1 MFKNMKIKSQVI
13 AVIALLLSIVISLQ
27 VFLYIVLQSQN
38 KKSVSMIFNSISDN
52 VESQLKGLKYDI
64 SEICSLLSTHSVV
77 QNYLYSFSESE
88 RVRNIYRINE
98 IISDYRARNQNI
110 CCLAVI
116 KDYKTFLSSESESLY
131 LELNNLI
138 SKYIDPENVQKVFTP
153 SFVSGGKTYFAYFLP
168 IFPTEIDYRSEV
180 HSGNYVACIYEL
192 KTISYSPYSFIDDNQ
207 INMIITDE
215 NNNVLISPDVSL
227 HNKAFD
233 SSFIKKDYLSKSFS
247 LSEPNWRVT
256 IFAPF
261 KGVMSMSDISKL
273 FIVLMV
279 IFNLIML
286 LFMIK
291 LLNGTFIK
299 RLMILKESITK
310 IPSDCTDYSV
320 SYSYGDEY
328 KEIVTVINQILHKI
342 SVLNEEKLATLDKL
356 YKAELLQKETQIF
369 YLYGQ
374 MSPHFLYN
382 SMFCIQGM
390 ALKHKA
396 DDIVNV
402 TASLSNVFRYFSSNL
417 NVSTIGQDIH
427 FAVEYFKILNMRR
440 QAPAQLKLNIDD
452 SLNSI
457 RCLKMI
463 YQPILENSLKHAFS
477 PQTSGEVLITS
488 IEDDEYAIIEIEDNG
503 KGIGSEILDTL
514 TKEMEVNTI
523 NDIHRGEHVGL
534 INVHMRL
541 KLYYGDDCGLKI
553 TSKPDCGTK
562 VQIKFKKHFDKNKL
576 PFDN

>member
-52 VESQLKGLKYDI
+52 VESQLKVLKYDI
-64 SEICSLLSTHSVV
+64 SAICSLLSTHSVV

-110 CCLAVI
+110 CYLAVI
-116 KDYKTFLSSESESLY
+116 KNHKTILSSESENLY
-131 LELNNLI
+131 LELNMLLAE
-138 SKYIDPENVQKVFTP
+138 YIDPENAQKIFTS
-153 SFVSGGKTYFAYFLP
+153 SFVADGKTYFAYFLP
-168 IFPTEIDYRSEV
+168 IFPTEIDFRSEV
-180 HSGNYVACIYEL
+180 HSGNYIACIYEL

-207 INMIITDE
+207 INMVITDE
-215 NNNVLISPDVSL
+215 NNKVLISPDISL
-227 HNKAFD
+227 HNKPFD
-233 SSFIKKDYLSKSFS
+233 SSVIKKDYLSKSFS
-247 LSEPNWRVT
+247 LSEPNWKVT
-256 IFAPF
+256 IFTPF

-279 IFNLIML
+279 FFNVIML

-299 RLMILKESITK
+299 RLMILKEAITK
-310 IPSDCTDYSV
+310 IPSESTDYSV
-320 SYSYGDEY
+320 SYNYGDEY
-328 KEIVTVINQILHKI
+328 KEIVTVINQILQKI
-342 SVLNEEKLATLDKL
+342 SVLNSEKLVTLDKL

-390 ALKHKA
+390 ALKHNA
-396 DDIVNV
+396 EDIVNL

-417 NVSTIGQDIH
+417 NLSTIGQDIH
-427 FAVEYFKILNMRR
+427 FAVEYFKILNIRR
-440 QAPAQLKLNIDD
+440 QVPVELKSDIDD
-452 SLNSI
+452 SLGNI

-463 YQPILENSLKHAFS
+463 YQPILENTLKHAFAPDKTGTVTIKS
-477 PQTSGEVLITS
+477 VN
-488 IEDDEYAIIEIEDNG
+488 DDEYAIIEIEDNG
-503 KGIGSEILDTL
+503 KGMEKDVLDSIMQKMESTALNEIPNSE
-514 TKEMEVNTI
+514 
-523 NDIHRGEHVGL
+523 RVGL
-534 INVHMRL
+534 INIHMRL
-541 KLYYGDDCGLKI
+541 KLYYGDDSGIKI
-553 TSKPDCGTK
+553 TSRPCCGTK
-562 VQIKFKKHFDKNKL
+562 VEVRFKKHASDDKL